1 VALIPEMELMADGA
15 GRLRRVHVRG
25 RDVTDQLHSGAVE
38 GRVSVVSRHPQVRA
52 ALLPVQ
58 RAIAAEGRVIMAGRD
73 IGTVVLPDADVKLY
87 LEVSVAERARRRAE
101 ERGLAPETPESRE
114 IEAELRRRD
123 TLDSTRATAPL
134 RIPEGAVVIRTDE
147 NRIEDSVAA
156 VVEVIREAEKRFG
169 SDKGS
174 SLT

>member
-1 VALIPEMELMADGA
+1 M
-15 GRLRRVHVRG
+15 RRVRVRG
-25 RDVTDQLHSGAVE
+25 RDVTDRLHSGAVE
-38 GRVSVVSRHPQVRA
+38 GRVSLVSRHPQVRA

-58 RAIAAEGRVIMAGRD
+58 RAIAAEGRIIMAGRD

-87 LEVSVAERARRRAE
+87 LEVSVEERARRRAE

-114 IEAELRRRD
+114 IEADLRRRD

-134 RIPEGAVVIRTDE
+134 RIPKGAVVIRTDD

-156 VVEVIREAEKRFG
+156 VVEVIRKSEERLRTDRAGAK
-169 SDKGS
+169 S
-174 SLT
+174 